1 MSRPHSPAQETAAS
15 APPHSRKIDLSLIR
29 RIFLLTLP
37 IAATGQLENLVGIAD
52 VYMVGRLGPAAI
64 SAVGIS
70 WQIIMVISI
79 MMISVTTGAFAMV
92 AQFIGAGSRTEASA
106 TAKQSFTLVSLLSVG
121 LSLLGVATAPTLLAA
136 LSVGPEIVALGAPY
150 LRVFFAGIT
159 LMTLN
164 FAITS
169 CLYGAGDTRTPLY
182 ISLLINAVK
191 IFASYL
197 LIFGVW
203 GLPRLGVT
211 GAAVGTVIGRC
222 CGVAAG
228 FYVLYSGRFKLTLL
242 PGTSY
247 LPDPDLA
254 RRMLRIGIP
263 SALQGLFRNGS
274 NLVFVKLVAL
284 TRFST
289 TAVAAFSIGNQMER
303 VLRRTSL
310 AFGTTATTLVGQ
322 SLGAHR
328 PEEAEQWGWTTL
340 MISVLTALVLGIPLA
355 LFARSIMALF
365 TDAPDVIRTG
375 IVYLYAMVLAEPFLC
390 AAITAGGG
398 LQGAG
403 DTVPALYYTLVSQ
416 WLIRLPVAYLLAFP
430 LGYDIDGIWAALV
443 VFSALQGYLTARKFA
458 TGEWKTMKI

>member
-1 MSRPHSPAQETAAS
+1 M
-15 APPHSRKIDLSLIR
+15 KVDLSLTR
-29 RIFLLTLP
+29 RILFLTLP
-37 IAATGQLENLVGIAD
+37 VAATGQLENLVGIAD

-79 MMISVTTGAFAMV
+79 MMVSVTTGAFAMV
-92 AQFIGAGSRTEASA
+92 AQFIGAGAQKDASA
-106 TAKQSFTLVSLLSVG
+106 TAKQSFTLISVLSVG
-121 LSLLGVATAPTLLAA
+121 LSLLGVATASILLTA
-136 LSVGPEIVALGAPY
+136 LSVGPEVVALGTPY
-150 LRVFFAGIT
+150 LQVFFAGAVF
-159 LMTLN
+159 MTLN
-164 FAITS
+164 YAITS

-203 GLPRLGVT
+203 GLPRLGVA

-228 FYVLYSGRFKLTLL
+228 FWVLYSGHFKLTLL
-242 PGTSY
+242 AGTSY
-247 LPDPDLA
+247 LPDAALA
-254 RRMLRIGIP
+254 RRILRIGIP

-284 TRFST
+284 TQFST
-289 TAVAAFSIGNQMER
+289 TAVAAFAIGNQMER

-322 SLGAHR
+322 SLGARR
-328 PEEAEQWGWTTL
+328 PEEAEQWGWTTQ
-340 MISVLTALVLGIPLA
+340 MISVLTALFLGIPLA

-365 TDAPDVIRTG
+365 TDAPDVIHTG
-375 IVYLYAMVLAEPFLC
+375 ILYLYAMVLAEPFLC

-403 DTVPALYYTLVSQ
+403 DTVPALYYTLISQ
-416 WLIRLPVAYLLAFP
+416 WLIRLPAAYLLAFP
-430 LGYDIDGIWAALV
+430 LAYDVNGLWAAFV
-443 VFSALQGYLTARKFA
+443 IFSALQGYLTVRKFGK
-458 TGEWKTMKI
+458 GEWKTREI